1 MVDTEPCNKIE
12 DLVCEN
18 CIFSYFNSASQ
29 VDEKGECRLTRGSL
43 TKKVLV
49 NIDDFCGDGLWIVR
63 NPFNNNALD
72 VANRPVA
79 ILALITESQEDDE
92 L

>member
-1 MVDTEPCNKIE
+1 MVNTEPCNKVKE
-12 DLVCEN
+12 LVCGN
-18 CIFSYFNSASQ
+18 CIFSDLVIASRAM
-29 VDEKGECRLTRGSL
+29 CCLTRGSL
-43 TKKVLV
+43 IKEVSV
-49 NIDDFCGDGLWIVR
+49 PNGGFCGDGLWIVR

-79 ILALITESQEDDE
+79 ILALITESQEEDE